1 MRIDEQARQMV
12 SEATAIQHRRI
23 QSPATADR
31 EDSRAAWLLC
41 RAAAHLYA
49 IPLEHV
55 IESMRAL
62 PIEAISEAPRYVRGL
77 SVIRGSPV
85 PVVDPGLLLGD
96 QPTHARRLVTI
107 RSGHRTI
114 ALAAEAV
121 LGIRSIAPETFN
133 QLPPLLRD
141 AAAQTIAAIGT
152 LDAELLFFL
161 NETRIVPEELLD
173 RLDADGAPA

>member
-1 MRIDEQARQMV
+1 MRS
-12 SEATAIQHRRI
+12 SEASPTATQPRRRRLVPTPNGGNGVT
-23 QSPATADR
+23 S
-31 EDSRAAWLLC
+31 WLVC
-41 RAAAHLYA
+41 RAGPHLHA

-62 PIEAISEAPRYVRGL
+62 PIETISGAPRYVRGL
-77 SVIRGSPV
+77 SIIRGSPV
-85 PVVDPGLLLGD
+85 PVVDPGLLLCD
-96 QPTHARRLVTI
+96 QPTQAQRLVTI
-107 RSGHRTI
+107 RSGRRTI